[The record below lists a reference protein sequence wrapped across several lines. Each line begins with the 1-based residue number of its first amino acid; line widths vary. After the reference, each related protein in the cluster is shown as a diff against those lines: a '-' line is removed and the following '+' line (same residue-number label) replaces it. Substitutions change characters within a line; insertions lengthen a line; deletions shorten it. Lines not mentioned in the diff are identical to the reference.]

1 MTFGSSTVYKMVVKD
16 DGSPNWI
23 GIAIL
28 AAGFLV
34 VFVWRCMFF
43 TPEYWVA
50 VRKRFN
56 RVVRDKDGM
65 PVEYD
70 PLALRADGSG
80 KQVRGVRFRFYLI
93 NSLHPVNCG
102 DRETDLNIDSITVGE
117 YDFETKLTLFWNVSR
132 LPGCPTKSFLRPA
145 ETGWKWRNAK
155 DELESLVRR
164 RISDAVLRV
173 YASKESQPMTTP
185 VRLPMLDLATDL
197 SEACAILFDTYGV
210 ECSAL
215 VYGQSSVAPARRK
228 LEGDLAIAES
238 NNKIAAGHHDVASA
252 IRTVS
257 LMPSQFI
264 SDDESSE
271 GTQPPKLASI

>member
-1 MTFGSSTVYKMVVKD
+1 MLTFGSSTVYKMVVKD

-56 RVVRDKDGM
+56 RVVRDKNGM

-102 DRETDLNIDSITVGE
+102 DRETDLDIDSITIGD
-117 YDFETKLTLFWNVSR
+117 YDFETKLTLVWNVSR
-132 LPGCPTKSFLRPA
+132 QPGCPTKSFLRPA
-145 ETGWKWRNAK
+145 ETGWKWKTSK
-155 DELESLVRR
+155 DELESLIKRR
-164 RISDAVLRV
+164 MSNAVLRV
-173 YASKESQPMTTP
+173 YASKESQPITTP
-185 VRLPMLDLATDL
+185 VRLPMLDLTAELKDT
-197 SEACAILFDTYGV
+197 CVKLFDDYGV

-215 VYGQSSVAPARRK
+215 LYGQSSVSPARRK

-238 NNKIAAGHHDVASA
+238 NKQIAAGHHDVADA

-257 LMPSQFI
+257 QAPSMSE
-264 SDDESSE
+264 SDDGPEP
-271 GTQPPKLASI
+271 TKLASI